1 MWVYH
6 PTQERLILHPTF
18 VMKKFQNRIKNLQR
32 WVLSK
37 LFRISWIWV
46 SSNHSGSHA
55 SFWSYLD
62 LYSTR
67 KPQNSR
73 FQQSSKWIINNQA
86 SMCELTSLDFLSSY
100 LVHIGS
106 WISIFRQFQANSFKN
121 WVWYIIIQ
129 WKKIFSSLLYLT
141 SSVSQFFLS
150 ESKKFSDSDCFG
162 HPNRDTGVQNVP
174 KCLNIFF
181 HGILVMSTWDFH
193 RFG

>member
-1 MWVYH
+1 MWFYH
-6 PTQERLILHPTF
+6 PGITGSTQERLIGHPTF

-37 LFRISWIWV
+37 LFRISWIWI

-67 KPQNSR
+67 KPPNSR

-106 WISIFRQFQANSFKN
+106 WISIFRQFQANSL
-121 WVWYIIIQ
+121 
-129 WKKIFSSLLYLT
+129 KKLGLIHNYTMKKKYSALYCT
-141 SSVSQFFLS
+141 
-150 ESKKFSDSDCFG
+150 
-162 HPNRDTGVQNVP
+162 
-174 KCLNIFF
+174 
-181 HGILVMSTWDFH
+181 
-193 RFG
+193 